1 VKLHFL
7 ALLTLAAICGT
18 ASAAEGFD
26 GITCASDI
34 AATLKGR
41 HLPDGP
47 VAATEA
53 ARKDLG
59 LKDLGGDEL
68 DWGSAIWW
76 RICGTPYVA
85 IADQKQ
91 IVRDVLKLPSQP
103 GTTLAFEGVCK
114 GGPKDK
120 EVIALVQDQAGAAE
134 LSVKAAWKIDDAKQ
148 RFVPVPAEGM
158 LCPRGDGIVDSW
170 K

>member
-1 VKLHFL
+1 MKLQ
-7 ALLTLAAICGT
+7 LLSSLLLSAVCAT
-18 ASAAEGFD
+18 ASADEFD

-41 HLPDGP
+41 HLADGP
-47 VAATEA
+47 VADTEA
-53 ARKDLG
+53 ARKDLA
-59 LKDLGGDEL
+59 LKNLGGDEL

-76 RICGTPYVA
+76 KICGTTYLA

-91 IVRDVLKLPSQP
+91 VIRDVLKLPTQP
-103 GTTLAFEGVCK
+103 GATLAFNGVCK

-120 EVIALVQDQAGAAE
+120 EVIAIVEDKPGAAE
-134 LSVKAAWKIDDAKQ
+134 LPARAAWMIDDARQ
-148 RFVPVPAEGM
+148 RFAPVPAAGL